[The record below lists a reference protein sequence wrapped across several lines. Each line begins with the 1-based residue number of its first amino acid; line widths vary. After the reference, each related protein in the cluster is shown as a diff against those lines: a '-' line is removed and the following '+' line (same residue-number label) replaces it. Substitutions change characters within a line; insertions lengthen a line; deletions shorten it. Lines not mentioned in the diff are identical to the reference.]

1 MTDYLWGTAALAGV
15 LLVALVVWVLCWW
28 HDRIDSEAY
37 DRGYASG
44 KRDGVAAGT
53 RIGAAEGE
61 AKAQARFD
69 AWRQSEKEKA
79 EREEQRRRMSLWARD
94 IPEARQFEVVNVPT
108 NTVPIYASVVVDER
122 ELDGPDALTK
132 DEVLRRLRGEIL
144 REAERYI
151 VVQHEYDP
159 RLIGTRF
166 VGCLR
171 VLERRG

>member
-15 LLVALVVWVLCWW
+15 LLVAFVIRLLCWW

-37 DRGYASG
+37 DRGYEAG
-44 KRDGVAAGT
+44 KKQGVEAGT

-69 AWRQSEKEKA
+69 AWRKTEKEKA

-94 IPEARQFEVVNVPT
+94 IPEARQFEVLDVPT

-122 ELDGPDALTK
+122 DLDGPNALTK
-132 DEVLRRLRGEIL
+132 EEVLRRLSTEIL
-144 REAERYI
+144 REAEHYI

-159 RLIGTRF
+159 RRIGVRF

-171 VLERRG
+171 VLERR

>member
-15 LLVALVVWVLCWW
+15 LLVAFVIWLLCWW

-37 DRGYASG
+37 ERGYEAGKKSG
-44 KRDGVAAGT
+44 QRIGEAAGL
-53 RIGAAEGE
+53 RAGEAAAE
-61 AKAQARFD
+61 ARFD
-69 AWRQSEKEKA
+69 AWRKAEKEKA
-79 EREEQRRRMSLWARD
+79 EKEERQRRESLWARD
-94 IPEARQFEVVNVPT
+94 IPESREFEVLSVPT

-122 ELDGPDALTK
+122 DLDEPNALTK
-132 DEVLRRLRGEIL
+132 AEVLRRLCTEIL

-159 RLIGTRF
+159 RRIGTRF

-171 VLERRG
+171 VLERR